1 MYNFLVLPPY
11 SVYPRCAATLLRSC
25 PHPSFLSKRPCR
37 LASVKRKTGA
47 PISDERASALVFY
60 TAHVTRKPQS
70 SPQSL
75 IRTNSYRKLYTYSSS
90 HPISSAAAT
99 ANSISGCIVVR
110 SKTLLPRLLR
120 YCQTNRPDCGTTTG
134 GNENRQTFSIH
145 THTRLNI
152 CHDPIK
158 TPAGTRHRDT
168 RSCMPKPKRVKCGL
182 YFCLTRSAGQAGKS
196 GLNVVQTAINH
207 SSTIT

>member
-1 MYNFLVLPPY
+1 MQRPQFFPTTLFSEHNPPLHPLYLCSTLIMFLVFYRATIPPPPVLPPY

-145 THTRLNI
+145 TYTHT
-152 CHDPIK
+152 H
-158 TPAGTRHRDT
+158 TPKHLSRPDQDT
-168 RSCMPKPKRVKCGL
+168 GW
-182 YFCLTRSAGQAGKS
+182 Y
-196 GLNVVQTAINH
+196 QTP
-207 SSTIT
+207 